1 MATKKIPALK
11 QFAGL
16 WTLTHQPDID
26 NPKKEWSLEEK
37 FKQAKKAG
45 FDAIGGGADPAL
57 VPLAKKYGMEL
68 VIYIDSNAKTYKDRL
83 DAAAKCNPSRVNV
96 QMCDHDTLPKDAVKV
111 WLAMMEYAKK
121 IGLEDKIDLEVHR
134 DTCTETP
141 EKTYEI
147 AKLYQQKTG
156 KKIQMCFDFSHFAVV
171 KHIYP
176 PYKNRLLVER
186 LDLTQN
192 ACQLHLRPFNGH
204 HCQVPLT
211 NGKGKI
217 CPEGAAYVEFVGD
230 LLAEWFKGP
239 RAKAG
244 ATLYVCPEFGPRC
257 SAYGLT
263 TFPDVW
269 KDACLLRKETETLW
283 KKHLTAFKAGKL
295 K

>member
-147 AKLYQQKTG
+147 AKLYR
-156 KKIQMCFDFSHFAVV
+156 KKPAKKSRCASTSPTSPWSSTSI
-171 KHIYP
+171 
-176 PYKNRLLVER
+176 
-186 LDLTQN
+186 
-192 ACQLHLRPFNGH
+192 
-204 HCQVPLT
+204 PLT
-211 NGKGKI
+211 KTVCSSNASTSRKM
-217 CPEGAAYVEFVGD
+217 
-230 LLAEWFKGP
+230 
-239 RAKAG
+239 RASFTCVLSMGTIARF
-244 ATLYVCPEFGPRC
+244 L
-257 SAYGLT
+257 
-263 TFPDVW
+263 
-269 KDACLLRKETETLW
+269 
-283 KKHLTAFKAGKL
+283 
-295 K
+295 

>member
-1 MATKKIPALK
+1 MATKKTPSLK
-11 QFAGL
+11 QFAGM
-16 WTLTHQPDID
+16 WTLIHQPDID
-26 NPKKEWSLEEK
+26 NPKKEWSAEEK

-45 FDAIGGGADPAL
+45 FDAIGAGADPSL
-57 VPLAKKYGMEL
+57 VPLAKKYKMDL

-83 DAAAKCNPSRVNV
+83 DSAAKCNPSRINV

-121 IGLEDKIDLEVHR
+121 IGLADIIDLEVHR

-147 AKLYQQKTG
+147 AKLYQQKTK

-192 ACQLHLRPFNGH
+192 ARQMHLRPFNGH

-211 NGKGKI
+211 NGKGRL
-217 CPEGAAYVEFVGD
+217 CPEGKAYVEFVGD
-230 LLAEWFKGP
+230 LLAEWLKGS

-244 ATLYVCPEFGPRC
+244 ATLYLCPEFGPRC
-257 SAYGLT
+257 SGYGLT

-269 KDACLLRKETETLW
+269 KDACLLRKETDKLW
-283 KKHLTAFKAGKL
+283 KKHLAAFKTGKL